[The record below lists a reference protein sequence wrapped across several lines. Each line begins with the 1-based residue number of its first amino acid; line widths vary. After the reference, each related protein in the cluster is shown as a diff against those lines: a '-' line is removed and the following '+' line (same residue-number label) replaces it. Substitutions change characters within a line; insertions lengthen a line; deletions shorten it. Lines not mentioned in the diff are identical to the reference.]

1 MTSITVSPDGQWYIV
16 TFFPDAVE
24 ESVET
29 NEEKGWK
36 VTTGFLDGEGVPI
49 RAYYRQDMY
58 TLDDVKRFAEN
69 LRECEICKRL
79 GRDMS
84 VTSIDVANN
93 YNRRE
98 QPAFSGPGI
107 GLNRRQQPSAPIG
120 DAGNVFMDMLFNTLV
135 DTTLTP
141 LGKIMTAK
149 ITGND
154 ALLEQALPKSDE
166 EAFNITADYLSA
178 DTPKNMIFRNPKEM
192 KEIATALRARTRMP
206 EEVEEEEKK
215 PVYRRA
221 RTVIIS

>member
-1 MTSITVSPDGQWYIV
+1 MTSITVSPDGQWYVV

-107 GLNRRQQPSAPIG
+107 GLNRRQQPSVPIG
-120 DAGNVFMDMLFNTLV
+120 DSGNVFMDMLFSTLV

-141 LGKIMTAK
+141 LGKILTAK

-178 DTPKNMIFRNPKEM
+178 DTPKNMIFKDPKAM
-192 KEIATALRARTRMP
+192 KEYATALRARTKTP
-206 EEVEEEEKK
+206 EEVEEEEKPTYK
-215 PVYRRA
+215 RA
-221 RTVIIS
+221 RTIIIS